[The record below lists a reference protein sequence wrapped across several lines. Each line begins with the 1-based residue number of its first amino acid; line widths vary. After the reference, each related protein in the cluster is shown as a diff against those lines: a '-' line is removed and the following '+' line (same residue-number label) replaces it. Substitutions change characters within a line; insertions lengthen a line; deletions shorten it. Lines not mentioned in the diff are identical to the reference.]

1 MLQCL
6 DLQIVDRRSQALV
19 RGDGLQCHVVA
30 VGLVSTGRLPAA
42 TSQQRVRMDDALHA
56 MWRRDTDV
64 DDFNKLVTHA
74 ELTWKDVA
82 VLRTYAR
89 YLRQLGQPFSARFAS
104 SVLVEHADIAT
115 ALVDLFRSQVV
126 GATATDGARHDVS
139 TSHRPFRRSRNSTPT
154 DFFAHYS
161 PSCRP
166 RRARMPR
173 TPPSFR
179 RGITHSR

>member
-1 MLQCL
+1 MHSASVPDQLPEGFVADESPSEELIVLSDLGERLSALRQGGAELFFRRRGDNLELVTLTATSPPPTLGQVLPMLQCL

-82 VLRTYAR
+82 VL
-89 YLRQLGQPFSARFAS
+89 LWLCRQL
-104 SVLVEHADIAT
+104 
-115 ALVDLFRSQVV
+115 
-126 GATATDGARHDVS
+126 
-139 TSHRPFRRSRNSTPT
+139 
-154 DFFAHYS
+154 
-161 PSCRP
+161 
-166 RRARMPR
+166 
-173 TPPSFR
+173 
-179 RGITHSR
+179 